1 MDNYDKMNEVID
13 KIINTF
19 KEFAREETLSFGEKL
34 MTDDLE
40 EKMKNVKKI
49 REEIGENPTFS
60 VISTDASKLEDEL
73 KMIPIRR
80 GALIVGNAILASLLV
95 LMFEHSPEYPCLA
108 SSAILPLLGIMGSC
122 VVGHDFTEG
131 SSEKDYYNLLKEYE
145 KMGGVIE
152 TSQEN
157 IKEVTNDRTK

>member
-1 MDNYDKMNEVID
+1 MYDDIIEVLD
-13 KIINTF
+13 KINNTF
-19 KEFAREETLSFGEKL
+19 KEYAREGVLSFGEKL

-49 REEIGENPTFS
+49 REEIGDNPTFS

-73 KMIPIRR
+73 KMTPIRR
-80 GALIVGNAILASLLV
+80 GALIVGNTILASSLV

-108 SSAILPLLGIMGSC
+108 STAILPLIGIMCSC
-122 VVGHDFTEG
+122 VQGHDFTEG
-131 SSEKDYYNLLKEYE
+131 STEKDYYNLLKEYE

-152 TSQEN
+152 TSQED